1 MLQKYEKVTSQQSNI
16 NTSINCNN
24 NMHTNISNNT
34 YIPLQQRESTTHETT
49 KSKYSRLIPE
59 NKGTNR
65 HNNLSK
71 QYNGNKIEI
80 SHT

>member
-1 MLQKYEKVTSQQSNI
+1 MNTIQNNRTSENNIILQKYEKVTSQQSNI

-49 KSKYSRLIPE
+49 KSKYSVKTYMTSNLFS
-59 NKGTNR
+59 NR
-65 HNNLSK
+65 
-71 QYNGNKIEI
+71 
-80 SHT
+80 